1 MTATAATPPH
11 IAEPPTP
18 WLHGLRPV
26 YRLVLRWVFI
36 AALTVLAFHRSLESL
51 LESTRA
57 GSLNGYIWV
66 VPMAGIMAAIGVARR
81 ERTELPIHDRQ
92 TDVIVGIIGLGV
104 ALMVHAV
111 LLQRYATY
119 FHLLRLDLLAMWF
132 FVVSSS
138 VVLFG
143 LRPVTRFAWVWALLL
158 AVFPLPYQITV
169 IFLGGSR
176 VAAGTGVLLIAAAA
190 TAIAVGRT
198 RSRGVVGAI
207 GSWAVGLVV
216 LMGIALVRPSAPV
229 FAYQM
234 IPSVSAIA
242 AVGLALYFLARRGTR
257 KRVLDRRLEPLA
269 AKDVWAG
276 LPLVLAVAVAL
287 SLVVVPAATSAPT
300 TWISSMTF
308 GRPLTPPVGWHVT
321 EQTEYD
327 WVRRLYGRDSTLLR
341 QAMVADTGNLK
352 WDKFSRPRTVIV
364 DSTNTWQPFSFNVY
378 PANVLYDIAS
388 SRVSDP
394 YPVGLGHGVTGFML
408 SVVDDRLLVTW
419 NILVF
424 QWRNKDSAQRVLIA
438 AVDNHEAQ
446 APFPEPNGALLPTL
460 GTLFTVLLRG
470 NAVTSNKD
478 PEYKDAEMLTQFG
491 RGLVDAALKGSE
503 MLR

>member
-11 IAEPPTP
+11 VAEPPTP

-26 YRLVLRWVFI
+26 YRLVLRWAYI
-36 AALTVLAFHRSLESL
+36 AVLTVFAFHRSLEAL
-51 LESTRA
+51 LESSRA

-66 VPMAGIMAAIGVARR
+66 VPVAGIMAAIGIARR

-92 TDVIVGIIGLGV
+92 TDVIVGIIGMGV
-104 ALMVHAV
+104 ALMVHGV
-111 LLQRYATY
+111 LLARYANY

-132 FVVSSS
+132 FVVSAS

-143 LRPVTRFAWVWALLL
+143 LRPVIRFAWVWALLL

-169 IFLGGSR
+169 ILLGGSR
-176 VAAGTGVLLIAAAA
+176 VAAGAGVLIIAAAA

-198 RSRGVVGAI
+198 RSRGLVGAI
-207 GSWAVGLVV
+207 GSWAVGLIV
-216 LMGIALVRPSAPV
+216 LMGIAVLRPTAPL

-234 IPSVSAIA
+234 IPAVTAIA
-242 AVGLALYFLARRGTR
+242 AVGLTLYFLARRGAR
-257 KRVLDRRLEPLA
+257 KRVLDRQLEPLA

-287 SLVVVPAATSAPT
+287 SLVKLPGPTNPPT

-308 GRPLTPPVGWHVT
+308 GRPLDAPVGWHIT
-321 EQTEYD
+321 EHTEYD

-341 QAMVADTGNLK
+341 QTMVADTGNPK
-352 WDKFSRPRTVIV
+352 WDKFARPRTVIV
-364 DSTNTWQPFSFNVY
+364 DSTTTWRPFSFNVY
-378 PANVLYDIAS
+378 PSNVLYDVAS
-388 SRVSDP
+388 SRLSIP
-394 YPVGLGHGVTGFML
+394 YPVQLGHGVTGFMY
-408 SVVDDRLLVTW
+408 SVVDDQLLVTW

-424 QWRNKDSAQRVLIA
+424 HWRNKDSAQRILIG
-438 AVDNHEAQ
+438 AVDNHEAE

-478 PEYKDAEMLTQFG
+478 PEFKDADMLTQFG
-491 RGLVDAALKGSE
+491 KGLVDAQLKGSE
-503 MLR
+503 TLG